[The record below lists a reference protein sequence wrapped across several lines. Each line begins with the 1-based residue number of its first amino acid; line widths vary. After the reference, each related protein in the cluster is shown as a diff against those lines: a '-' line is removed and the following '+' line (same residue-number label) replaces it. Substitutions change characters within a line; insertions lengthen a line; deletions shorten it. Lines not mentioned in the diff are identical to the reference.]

1 MLKKLQREILTRKKK
16 MLIEKF
22 EYEMKGKFLQESH
35 FLLVQNHLE
44 EFEQKLSLHFLLYF
58 GKLLPLQFS
67 YLDWLVT
74 QLRPIRKQ
82 KVPSDFFNTDYI
94 QSEIAIDSRT
104 FLSLI
109 QFLNYAQDLDFEHNL
124 KIEYLGEIPY
134 RQVIFKLRDFL
145 KFQNPNIKDTNNYQL
160 GKIKKFFKKLQT
172 EGFVTSFSD
181 NHFRS
186 LVLIP
191 QVKLDKCPKQKF
203 WIGRVWLVEELF
215 YYNYPFFLPKFFQV
229 FSSVNIEKE
238 FFVQEFLNS
247 CTSIISNQRITNIK
261 RAFIQLIKLY
271 QQYDLVEN
279 NFKIISN
286 ESFIDTDKLTI
297 FNISEG
303 FVIYEKLKIK
313 NLSFMYL

>member
-1 MLKKLQREILTRKKK
+1 MLKKLQREILTRRKK

-109 QFLNYAQDLDFEHNL
+109 QFLNYAQDLDFE
-124 KIEYLGEIPY
+124 IEYLGEIPY

-160 GKIKKFFKKLQT
+160 GKIK
-172 EGFVTSFSD
+172 SFLKS
-181 NHFRS
+181 
-186 LVLIP
+186 
-191 QVKLDKCPKQKF
+191 
-203 WIGRVWLVEELF
+203 
-215 YYNYPFFLPKFFQV
+215 Y
-229 FSSVNIEKE
+229 
-238 FFVQEFLNS
+238 
-247 CTSIISNQRITNIK
+247 
-261 RAFIQLIKLY
+261 
-271 QQYDLVEN
+271 
-279 NFKIISN
+279 
-286 ESFIDTDKLTI
+286 
-297 FNISEG
+297 
-303 FVIYEKLKIK
+303 KLKD
-313 NLSFMYL
+313 L